1 MCDPMTMMMIAG
13 GVQAGGKIFEG
24 LAGSASSKIAAG
36 FADANADILD
46 TQGQTRRIAADTDL
60 IRGNYDEFLTRR
72 KVGQVLA
79 AETVQTVKSG
89 ADPTYGSPLVVQ
101 GFSAAQGETE
111 AQLIRAR
118 TAATFADD
126 LSGVASIY
134 GQAAGQR
141 FKASS
146 ERQNARTK
154 LIAGYIG
161 AGTSMLSAGSKWQ
174 SLGGKGGGSGFG
186 ADIGS
191 NPFMLQQP
199 TDI

>member
-1 MCDPMTMMMIAG
+1 MCDPGTMMMVAG
-13 GVQAGGKIFEG
+13 GLGAGGKIFEG
-24 LAGSASSKIAAG
+24 LAGSASSKIAAQ
-36 FADANADILD
+36 FADANADILN
-46 TQGQTRRIAADTDL
+46 TQAETRRVAADTDL

-72 KVGQVLA
+72 KVGQVLS

-89 ADPTYGSPLVVQ
+89 ADPTYGSPLVIQ

-111 AQLIRAR
+111 AQLIRAK

-141 FKASS
+141 FKAST
-146 ERQNARTK
+146 ERSNARTK
-154 LIAGYIG
+154 LVAGYIG

-174 SLGGKGGGSGFG
+174 SLGGGGAPGGGGS
-186 ADIGS
+186 IGT